1 MATLLFMM
9 LPEKG
14 HLNASLKIAKALK
27 ARGHRVVYTSL
38 SDFEDYLVSQGLE
51 FIPLF
56 QPVAP
61 KGFITDCQVSVSPLD
76 AVTKLLYLKGLKEK
90 RTAHEY
96 LEEEINRIRE
106 QAWPDSIILDAY
118 LALRIARLVARL
130 TTPCLLLN
138 PTVRF
143 PVDLNIPDHNSPAF
157 DRLLE
162 LPTLFLCPEEFDL
175 PGSQRANHHYYVEA
189 SVDLLRQ
196 DGEFAWDGINNEK
209 QLIYCSL
216 GTQSQWSFA
225 HEVNAA
231 NQHVRL
237 TFLRQVIKAVA
248 SRSDWQLVLTTG
260 NHLRAEDFGS
270 VPPNVLLA
278 SYVPQLEIIKRAS
291 VVITHGGLNTI
302 KECIL
307 LGAPMIVF
315 PMEGDQIGNAARVAY
330 HHLGISG
337 RLESATAVGIRA
349 MIDRIHNH
357 PLYRRSIARMSQ
369 IFKHREESEQAVA
382 LIESQLVRQSAAGP

>member
-175 PGSQRANHHYYVEA
+175 PAPEDISLDPAPAGAHQADEPRGLLPRGRRRRPLEVEPRQGEAGLGPLRRPIARHVDAVDQNGAGSALQCAR
-189 SVDLLRQ
+189 
-196 DGEFAWDGINNEK
+196 
-209 QLIYCSL
+209 
-216 GTQSQWSFA
+216 
-225 HEVNAA
+225 
-231 NQHVRL
+231 
-237 TFLRQVIKAVA
+237 
-248 SRSDWQLVLTTG
+248 
-260 NHLRAEDFGS
+260 
-270 VPPNVLLA
+270 
-278 SYVPQLEIIKRAS
+278 
-291 VVITHGGLNTI
+291 
-302 KECIL
+302 
-307 LGAPMIVF
+307 
-315 PMEGDQIGNAARVAY
+315 GDPKG
-330 HHLGISG
+330 G
-337 RLESATAVGIRA
+337 RLAGAVG
-349 MIDRIHNH
+349 
-357 PLYRRSIARMSQ
+357 P
-369 IFKHREESEQAVA
+369 
-382 LIESQLVRQSAAGP
+382 